1 MRLFVGKKEEKVK
14 DLVFKHLD
22 KIQEGLDVFQEVLEL
37 YLTNQY
43 EEMMEKV
50 QKVSLLEN
58 QADIL
63 RRKSISVMYE
73 GAFLPNL
80 RGELLAL
87 IESVDKVMNKI
98 QSVSESL
105 DFQRPKIPE
114 EFKEDILKQ
123 NQYVRETYK
132 HLKSSIESLFLN
144 IEKTNEDILKVE
156 EFEHKEDVLEKSMIK
171 KLFSMGNLELA
182 EKLELRDIFSQ
193 IGDIADRAEDASDRV
208 SVIVLKRK
216 VK

>member
-1 MRLFVGKKEEKVK
+1 M
-14 DLVFKHLD
+14 D

-80 RGELLAL
+80 RGGELLAL

-132 HLKSSIESLFLN
+132 HLKSSIESLF
-144 IEKTNEDILKVE
+144 
-156 EFEHKEDVLEKSMIK
+156 
-171 KLFSMGNLELA
+171 
-182 EKLELRDIFSQ
+182 
-193 IGDIADRAEDASDRV
+193 
-208 SVIVLKRK
+208 
-216 VK
+216 

>member
-144 IEKTNEDILKVE
+144 IEKI
-156 EFEHKEDVLEKSMIK
+156 
-171 KLFSMGNLELA
+171 
-182 EKLELRDIFSQ
+182 
-193 IGDIADRAEDASDRV
+193 
-208 SVIVLKRK
+208 
-216 VK
+216 